1 MGILDAPMRSLTRL
15 LFLFLTVA
23 SVANATRSTSIPPV
37 NQPLSGPEAALE
49 RFADGYRDRS
59 PASVLASLTSDFQFH
74 SKGDSVLKFTS
85 GVSREDEARVIDG
98 VLRGV
103 IRGGDTLAAPADSVG
118 MILDGISEGVDPEH
132 PDSTLHY
139 EVLIV
144 RRFELGFRTSRGAR
158 FSISSP
164 LNVFHVVRGDVAVLT
179 QDQRPD
185 STRWYVRRWLEDVS
199 AVKADLA
206 KREGGCGEAPV
217 PAPGA
222 RPGNGRTPALPTV
235 LAVHALTNPACAKL
249 EVRCDLPGPEPARV
263 DVYDVSGRLVNRRDI
278 EIAAAG
284 TISIEAGR
292 GAALD
297 PGVYWV
303 RVGQGRR
310 SPVTRMVVVAR

>member
-74 SKGDSVLKFTS
+74 SKGDSLLKFTS

-144 RRFELGFRTSRGAR
+144 RRFELGFRTRGAR

-185 STRWYVRRWLEDVS
+185 STRWYVRRWLEDLS

-206 KREGGCGEAPV
+206 EREGGCGEAPV
-217 PAPGA
+217 PTPGA
-222 RPGNGRTPALPTV
+222 RSGIGRTPALPTV

-263 DVYDVSGRLVNRRDI
+263 DVYDVSGRLVNRSDI

-284 TISIEAGR
+284 TMTIEAGR
-292 GAALD
+292 GAMLD

-303 RVGQGRR
+303 RVGQGLRP
-310 SPVTRMVVVAR
+310 PVTRMVVVAR